1 MSDIMIWIM
10 MMVPAFCLLLLLW
23 GSRTKSRALTS
34 FVILVMIMDVVFLLF
49 YVMKYQY
56 VN

>member
-1 MSDIMIWIM
+1 MSEIMIWIM
-10 MMVPAFCLLLLLW
+10 MLVPAFCLLLLLW
-23 GSRTKSRALTS
+23 GSRAKSRALIS

>member
-1 MSDIMIWIM
+1 MGDIMIWIM
-10 MMVPAFCLLLLLW
+10 LLVPAFCLLLLLW
-23 GSRTKSRALTS
+23 GSRAKSRALIS